1 MLNPTMVKGDKPY
14 LKIFEELGNLK
25 FEDFQ
30 NIMKDIW
37 VDMPPYIE
45 NIGGGFYKING
56 DDKFFYIT
64 DYQGAV
70 AADEALK
77 EVAKNYVYVK

>member
-1 MLNPTMVKGDKPY
+1 MSNPIVAKGGKLPIRIY
-14 LKIFEELGNLK
+14 EELGNLK

-37 VDMPPYIE
+37 IDMPPYIE
-45 NIGGGFYKING
+45 DIGEGFYKING

-64 DYQGAV
+64 NYQGAV
-70 AADEALK
+70 IADKALK
-77 EVAKNYVYVK
+77 EAAKNYVYVK